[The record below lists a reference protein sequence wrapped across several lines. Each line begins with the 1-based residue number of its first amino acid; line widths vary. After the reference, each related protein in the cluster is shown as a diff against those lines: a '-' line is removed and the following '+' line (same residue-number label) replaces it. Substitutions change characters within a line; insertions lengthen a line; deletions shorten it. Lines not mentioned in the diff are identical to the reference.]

1 MKLSLFLSNI
11 KLSRGTLFAWCSLI
25 LLYGVFAA
33 YLFPVVS
40 KSNLDYIGYIAS
52 LPESMRTAMGM
63 GNIDLASMAFTA
75 DTYIAIEF
83 LMFWPLIVCFY
94 AIFAG
99 VSISREVERGTL
111 DLLLAQPV
119 SRTRVLISKYAIP
132 LTGIVL
138 IALFSW
144 LGLAVSAPLADIELN
159 MWNQFLAILHG
170 LLLVAAIASYTL
182 LANVIFLEP
191 RKALAVA
198 GVITAAMYIIN
209 FIVPLLGT
217 GLKWLSNLSFFH
229 HYNAIEIARSGNV
242 DATAL
247 IIYGATF
254 IVCSAASVIIFR
266 RRDLSV

>member
-1 MKLSLFLSNI
+1 M
-11 KLSRGTLFAWCSLI
+11 
-25 LLYGVFAA
+25 
-33 YLFPVVS
+33 
-40 KSNLDYIGYIAS
+40 DYIGYIAS

-119 SRTRVLISKYAIP
+119 SRTRVLISKYAVP
-132 LTGIVL
+132 LTGI
-138 IALFSW
+138 I
-144 LGLAVSAPLADIELN
+144 PLADIELN

-182 LANVIFLEP
+182 LASVIFLEP

-209 FIVPLLGT
+209 FIVPLLGP

-229 HYNAIEIARSGNV
+229 HYNAIEIARSGNA
-242 DATAL
+242 DTTAL